1 MKDHHVDVQDLTKWI
16 YWVHSII
23 AYFLINSLKCCSEAY
38 AWKIWMM
45 CAKTELTFG
54 NLILAKKVI
63 IFASYQIQFMLRSG
77 ESVPEN
83 QYLLYL
89 QDIAKLLEA
98 AGDFETATLPL
109 SWVIHETP
117 LEWKLVL
124 DLILKEVG
132 MKND

>member
-1 MKDHHVDVQDLTKWI
+1 
-16 YWVHSII
+16 
-23 AYFLINSLKCCSEAY
+23 
-38 AWKIWMM
+38 
-45 CAKTELTFG
+45 
-54 NLILAKKVI
+54 
-63 IFASYQIQFMLRSG
+63 MLRSG

-83 QYLLYL
+83 QYLPYL

-117 LEWKLVL
+117 SEWKLVL

-132 MKND
+132 MKNDWHIVTKQS

>member
-1 MKDHHVDVQDLTKWI
+1 
-16 YWVHSII
+16 
-23 AYFLINSLKCCSEAY
+23 
-38 AWKIWMM
+38 
-45 CAKTELTFG
+45 
-54 NLILAKKVI
+54 
-63 IFASYQIQFMLRSG
+63 MLRSG

-109 SWVIHETP
+109 SLVIHETP